1 MVKLNKR
8 ATIYFDPEIH
18 RAIKHKAAATDRSIS
33 DIVDEALR
41 YELLEDQ
48 EDLKAIRNSVHEP
61 SISYEAALKKLKADG
76 KI

>member
-8 ATIYFDPEIH
+8 ATIYFDAEIH
-18 RAIKHKAAATDRSIS
+18 RAIKHKALATERSIS

-41 YELLEDQ
+41 HELLEDQ
-48 EDLKAIRNSVHEP
+48 EDLEAIRNTVNEP
-61 SISYEAALKKLKADG
+61 TISYETLLKKLKADG

>member
-8 ATIYFDPEIH
+8 ATIYFDAEIH
-18 RAIKHKAAATDRSIS
+18 RAIKHKAAATERSIS

-41 YELLEDQ
+41 HELLEDQ
-48 EDLKAIRNSVHEP
+48 EDLEAIRSRVNEP
-61 SISYEAALKKLKADG
+61 TIPYEGVLKKLKADG

>member
-8 ATIYFDPEIH
+8 ATIYFDDEIH
-18 RAIKHKAAATDRSIS
+18 RAIKHKAAATERSIS

-41 YELLEDQ
+41 HELLEDQ
-48 EDLKAIRNSVHEP
+48 EDLEAIRSRVNEP
-61 SISYEAALKKLKADG
+61 TIPYEVVLKKLKADG